1 MAKIYD
7 EIQKTIEKKLDKA
20 VANYTLHKASIDNKI
35 SDMSP
40 SHKVI
45 SLRELAKEL
54 GYIIA
59 YADVLDY
66 IKKVRRDR
74 HGD

>member
-7 EIQKTIEKKLDKA
+7 EIQNTVEKKLDKA
-20 VANYTLHKASIDNKI
+20 VANYTLHKTYVDNKI

-40 SHKVI
+40 SHKLT
-45 SLRELAKEL
+45 SFRELAKEL